1 MRPLPPDD
9 EPPLLQPIGRRPTAG
24 ELAFDSLRAAILSL
38 SPPPGAVLSRA
49 ALAAQLGLSQTP
61 VREALL
67 RLQAEGLVEVVPS
80 ASTRVARIDLESAG
94 QARFLRLAL
103 ELELVQALARQP
115 PAGLAASLQGWL
127 ARQEALL
134 GDHAGFAAADDGFH
148 AALYE
153 AAGRAPLWALVRS
166 RSGHLDRLRRLH
178 LPAPGKAAS
187 ILAEHRALVAAILA
201 GDPAAA
207 ASRLRAHFAGTL
219 GELAQIRQ
227 ARPDYFQP

>member
-1 MRPLPPDD
+1 MPPLSLDD
-9 EPPLLQPIGRRPTAG
+9 APPLLQPIGRRPSAG
-24 ELAFDSLRAAILSL
+24 ELAFASLRAAILGLSL
-38 SPPPGAVLSRA
+38 PPGAVLSRA

-103 ELELVQALARQP
+103 ELELVQALARQR
-115 PAGLAASLQGWL
+115 PAGLEAVLQGWL
-127 ARQEALL
+127 TRQEGLL
-134 GDHAGFAAADDGFH
+134 GDHAGFAAADDGLH

-153 AAGRAPLWALVRS
+153 AAGQAPLWALVQS

-178 LPAPGKAAS
+178 LPTPGKVQS
-187 ILAEHRALVAAILA
+187 ILAEHRALVGAILA
-201 GDPAAA
+201 GDAAQA

-219 GELAQIRQ
+219 GDIAQIRQ
-227 ARPDYFQP
+227 ARPDFFRG